1 MTAEQR
7 MCFMCPAS
15 TTFTMAVHNTGNDS
29 EKIRRGLDG
38 TVLTKRVYTSSGWS
52 TWQISRREAWVL
64 LARNN
69 STGLKKT
76 LKAYRP
82 VRPLSCSHISRYGR
96 SILNGVGEPTMPSEL
111 SRL

>member
-1 MTAEQR
+1 MYS
-7 MCFMCPAS
+7 MCLVS
-15 TTFTMAVHNTGNDS
+15 TTSTMAVHYTGNDS
-29 EKIRRGLDG
+29 EKIRQGLDG
-38 TVLTKRVYTSSGWS
+38 TASTKKVYTSSGWS
-52 TWQISRREAWVL
+52 TWQISRRAAWAL

-82 VRPLSCSHISRYGR
+82 VRPLSCSHISHYGR
-96 SILNGVGEPTMPSEL
+96 SIRNGVGEPTMPSER